1 MKEIQKVKVSEHVSA
16 IFQQKLPPKCG
27 DPGMFTIPCVI
38 GDITFQ
44 KAMLDLGASINI
56 IPYSLYKS
64 LKLGTLV
71 ETGVV
76 IQLADRSNAYPKGIV
91 EDVLVK
97 VGELIFP
104 ADFYVLEMEHEKH
117 VAPVLLGR
125 PFMKTAKTKIDV
137 DTGLLTMEFDGCQV
151 EFNIYDSMKYLIEKF
166 TCYSVDM
173 MDDMT
178 QDLFNIEND
187 DKLRVVIENDLD
199 KMNKEYVMSTEIE
212 EVMRDLN
219 ENELNG
225 SFKNRPILLTIPN
238 EKNLPSVLQE
248 TKPELKQLLD
258 HLKYVFLGENKTL
271 PVIISNKLNDE
282 QGKKLIVVL
291 KVHKDAIGWTI
302 ADIKGISPTTCMHKI
317 LLEEGAR
324 PVRQPQR
331 RLNPPMMK
339 VVKTKILKLLQ
350 AGIIF
355 PISHSE

>member
-1 MKEIQKVKVSEHVSA
+1 MSKHVSA

-71 ETGVV
+71 ETRVV

-97 VGELIFP
+97 VGDLIFP
-104 ADFYVLEMEHEKH
+104 ADFYVLEMEHDKH
-117 VAPVLLGR
+117 TTPILLGR
-125 PFMKTAKTKIDV
+125 PFMKTSKTKIDV
-137 DTGLLTMEFDGCQV
+137 HTGLLTMEINGCQV
-151 EFNIYDSMKYLIEKF
+151 EFNIYDSMKYPTENF

-173 MDDMT
+173 IDDIT

-187 DKLRVVIENDLD
+187 DKLKVILENDLD
-199 KMNKEYVMSTEIE
+199 KMNEEYVMSTEIE

-225 SFKNRPILLTIPN
+225 SFDKQPIPLTIPK
-238 EKNLPSVLQE
+238 EKDLPSVLQE
-248 TKPELKQLLD
+248 TKPELKELPE
-258 HLKYVFLGENKTL
+258 HLKYVFLGENETFS
-271 PVIISNKLNDE
+271 VIISNKLYDE
-282 QGKKLIVVL
+282 QEEKLIAVL
-291 KVHKDAIGWTI
+291 KAHKDAIGWTI
-302 ADIKGISPTTCMHKI
+302 VDIKGISPTTCMHKI
-317 LLEEGAR
+317 LLEDGAR
-324 PVRQPQR
+324 PIRQP
-331 RLNPPMMK
+331 
-339 VVKTKILKLLQ
+339 
-350 AGIIF
+350 
-355 PISHSE
+355 